1 VIEWTLHHGDCLDV
15 LPTLDPVDAVVTDPP
30 YGLEFMGKA
39 WDHGVPGVP
48 YWAAVRDALKPGGH
62 LLAFGGTRT
71 HHRLMVGIE
80 DAGFEIRDVI
90 MWVYGSGFPKSH
102 DIGKGID
109 RQRDDQDQV
118 YQVTAW
124 IRSARD
130 AAGIGND
137 EIDSAFSFHGMA
149 GHWTSHASQPA
160 VPTLEQVPTLLA
172 VLGNPLV
179 PDEIATLLV
188 ELNGKK
194 GQPGEA
200 WFRREVIGVSHQT
213 AATGGIYGD
222 YGDGFNITTPSTDAA
237 TQWDGWGTALKP
249 AWEPII
255 VARRPLEGTVAQN
268 VLAHGVG
275 GINIDGCRISMGDEY
290 DPSKI
295 QRQQATGTANIPG
308 AFGAESLVGKEIAT
322 YKPGGR
328 WPANLIHDGS
338 DEVTR
343 LMPECDGKIGMTQHG
358 SGTNRVYGDYNTSE
372 QSFIQD
378 GTFDS
383 GSAARFF
390 YCAKASQDDRNEG
403 IATGRNTHPT
413 VKPLALMRY
422 LVRLVTPPGGV
433 VLDPFMG
440 SGSTGKAADLESC
453 GFVGIDRDAEAC
465 RIAAQRRRAQRGLF

>member
-1 VIEWTLHHGDCLDV
+1 MIEWALHHGDCLDV

-109 RQRDDQDQV
+109 K
-118 YQVTAW
+118 
-124 IRSARD
+124 
-130 AAGIGND
+130 AAGA
-137 EIDSAFSFHGMA
+137 E
-149 GHWTSHASQPA
+149 
-160 VPTLEQVPTLLA
+160 
-172 VLGNPLV
+172 
-179 PDEIATLLV
+179 
-188 ELNGKK
+188 
-194 GQPGEA
+194 
-200 WFRREVIGVSHQT
+200 REVVGYKRGTRGADGTGHESRMPGK
-213 AATGGIYGD
+213 ATGIRQVGCD
-222 YGDGFNITTPSTDAA
+222 VDITTPSTDAA
-237 TQWDGWGTALKP
+237 KQWDGWGTALKP

-255 VARRPLEGTVAQN
+255 IARKPLEGTVAQN

-275 GINIDGCRISMGDEY
+275 GINIDGCRVGNTKDVPATMPRDRSGHGRY
-290 DPSKI
+290 GAYKVHTGGAGQDP
-295 QRQQATGTANIPG
+295 N
-308 AFGAESLVGKEIAT
+308 V
-322 YKPGGR
+322 GR

-338 DEVTR
+338 DEVGR
-343 LMPECDGKIGMTQHG
+343 LMPD
-358 SGTNRVYGDYNTSE
+358 D
-372 QSFIQD
+372 
-378 GTFDS
+378 
-383 GSAARFF
+383 AARFF
-390 YCAKASQDDRNEG
+390 YCAKAAQSDRNEG

-440 SGSTGKAADLESC
+440 SGSTGKAADLEGC
-453 GFVGIDRDAEAC
+453 GFVGIDQDAEAC
-465 RIAAQRRRAQRGLF
+465 RIAAQRRRPQRGLF

>member
-90 MWVYGSGFPKSH
+90 MWVYGSGFPKSLNVAKAVEATELQGGSSPK
-102 DIGKGID
+102 DLADAVDATSQGVKSAPGRTGLKWD
-109 RQRDDQDQV
+109 RNDGTRQGVKRHE
-118 YQVTAW
+118 
-124 IRSARD
+124 S
-130 AAGIGND
+130 GN
-137 EIDSAFSFHGMA
+137 
-149 GHWTSHASQPA
+149 WT
-160 VPTLEQVPTLLA
+160 PT
-172 VLGNPLV
+172 
-179 PDEIATLLV
+179 
-188 ELNGKK
+188 
-194 GQPGEA
+194 
-200 WFRREVIGVSHQT
+200 
-213 AATGGIYGD
+213 
-222 YGDGFNITTPSTDAA
+222 TDRAK
-237 TQWDGWGTALKP
+237 QWDGWGTALKP

-255 VARRPLEGTVAQN
+255 LGRRPLEGTVAQN

-275 GINIDGCRISMGDEY
+275 GINIDGCRVGTEPRENPPASDGY
-290 DPSKI
+290 
-295 QRQQATGTANIPG
+295 QRDQNKWNQHATPTQAI
-308 AFGAESLVGKEIAT
+308 
-322 YKPGGR
+322 GR

-343 LMPECDGKIGMTQHG
+343 LMPD
-358 SGTNRVYGDYNTSE
+358 D
-372 QSFIQD
+372 
-378 GTFDS
+378 
-383 GSAARFF
+383 AARFF
-390 YCAKASQDDRNEG
+390 YCAKAAQSDRNEG

-433 VLDPFMG
+433 VCDPFMG
-440 SGSTGKAADLESC
+440 SGSTGKAADLEGC